1 MISIIIP
8 VLNEASTIETLLD
21 DIYKKGTLHN
31 ISQIIVVDGGSED
44 NTVDLAAAF
53 SEKLPLNILKARK
66 GRAKQMN
73 SGAQSASGSILYFLH
88 ADTILPK
95 NFDSQIIS
103 EYQKGDIAGCFRMK
117 FDSSHPILKLSQWF
131 TRFNFKSCR
140 GGDQSLY
147 IAKEVF
153 EKLGGYNEAYSVY
166 EDCEFINRIYNQYHF
181 TIIKDYV
188 TTSSRR
194 YAKNGTLKL
203 QYHFALIHLKKWFG
217 ASPKS
222 LTKYYN
228 KYITS

>member
-8 VLNEASTIETLLD
+8 VLNEASTIDNLLD
-21 DIYKKGTLHN
+21 DIYKKGTLQN
-31 ISQIIVVDGGSED
+31 ISQIIVVDGGSKD
-44 NTVDLAAAF
+44 NTIELAAAF
-53 SEKLPLNILKARK
+53 SEKLPLNILKSNI

-73 SGAQSASGSILYFLH
+73 VGAQSATGSILYFLH

-103 EYQKGDIAGCFRMK
+103 EYQKGNVAGCFRMK
-117 FDSSHPILKLSQWF
+117 FDSNHPILKLSQWF

-147 IAKEVF
+147 ITKEIF

-166 EDCEFINRIYNQYHF
+166 EDCEFINRIYDQYHF

-194 YAKNGTLKL
+194 YAKNGTLNL
-203 QYHFALIHLKKWFG
+203 QYH
-217 ASPKS
+217 S
-222 LTKYYN
+222 LLVFDFEQWKIYLHN
-228 KYITS
+228 